1 MHKGDAEQGRE
12 APLYGVVDERTKSVV
27 FRGDAYAG
35 RFIMYAVLL
44 DVFLRG
50 LLQNTPFFAANWD
63 LLLIVTAG
71 ALVSTS
77 YQIKNKVMLNRPV
90 ARTLIYLITI
100 VAVSAAI
107 AAALIFIF

>member
-1 MHKGDAEQGRE
+1 MRRENAEQSKE
-12 APLYGVVDERTKSVV
+12 TPLYGVVDERTKSIVYQ
-27 FRGDAYAG
+27 GDAYAG

-50 LLQNTPFFAANWD
+50 LFQGSPFFAANWD
-63 LLLIVTAG
+63 LLLIVIVG
-71 ALVSTS
+71 SLVSTS

-90 ARTLIYLITI
+90 SRILIYLITI